1 MEGTAVA
8 NSFEG
13 KFGYIENLPDEI
25 RETFMWLAQDVVALH
40 RKWDLYLGLFGNQES
55 FQVVTQLPQPFN
67 LIEESLRTDITMLIG
82 RLSDSAKFRKDEN
95 ISFRA
100 LLVFYSD
107 DTTLGELVA
116 SFVQT
121 CEPVTRNRHK
131 LVAHTDKLAK
141 LSPDQAMIPQI
152 KKSDIDTIN
161 QKAQKII
168 KHVSI
173 TKAGHDYGFG
183 FEGDGGASALI
194 HWLKKGPDSRIP
206 RIS

>member
-1 MEGTAVA
+1 MEGMAVA
-8 NSFEG
+8 DSFEG
-13 KFGYIENLPDEI
+13 KFGFIENLPDEI
-25 RETFMWLAQDVVALH
+25 REAFMWLAHDVVWLH
-40 RKWDLYLGLFGNQES
+40 RKWDLYLGLFGQPES
-55 FQVVTQLPQPFN
+55 IKVVTQLPIPFS

-82 RLSDSAKFRKDEN
+82 RLSDSAKFREDEN

-100 LLVFYSD
+100 LLGFYPD
-107 DTTLGELVA
+107 DNTLGELVA

-141 LSPDQAMIPQI
+141 LSPDQVMIPQI
-152 KKSDIDTIN
+152 KKSDIDAIN

-183 FEGDGGASALI
+183 FEGDGGAGALI
-194 HWLKKGPDSRIP
+194 HWLKKGLDNRKP